1 MLFSLL
7 EDLTEVCA
15 LGAFVTMVGCAA
27 KVLGAM

>member
-1 MLFSLL
+1 MLLSLL

-15 LGAFVTMVGCAA
+15 LGVFIAMVGCAA